1 MMNGNCKFVTCD
13 GVEHEIVGRW
23 DMIIA
28 HPPCTYM
35 SVAGACRMYP
45 HKGQIDPARLE
56 KAMAEQW
63 GDLDKQMCKLA

>member
-1 MMNGNCKFVTCD
+1 
-13 GVEHEIVGRW
+13 
-23 DMIIA
+23 
-28 HPPCTYM
+28 
-35 SVAGACRMYP
+35 MYP